1 MASENG
7 RFARFLSALVKSER
21 GCVALI
27 SNGSENRKTGNMQ
40 QVTFMR
46 ADEEP
51 HCAVKTGGDR
61 AVCGNCKNRPEN
73 GGPCYVV
80 TYQGPLSAYRAWRR
94 GRYGRGVKRARK
106 PVRYG
111 AYGDP
116 AAMSARDFRRLH
128 ERLQPAAWT
137 GYTHQ
142 WRARRGL
149 RAWLM
154 ASVDSVAEALL
165 AQANGWRWFRIRHAG
180 DPLLPG
186 EIQCPSEKT
195 GGKVKCKDC
204 RLCCGNAKA
213 GAPSVAVVAHGA
225 KAAAF

>member
-1 MASENG
+1 MQERG
-7 RFARFLSALVKSER
+7 RFKRFMSALVR
-21 GCVALI
+21 RRCPCVALV
-27 SNGSENRKTGNMQ
+27 SHGSENVKTGDMQ
-40 QVTFMR
+40 QVTFLVDGEEPQEAVKSG
-46 ADEEP
+46 ADE
-51 HCAVKTGGDR
+51 GI
-61 AVCGNCKNRPEN
+61 CGNCKNRPIK

-80 TYQGPLSAYRAWRR
+80 TCQGPMSAYRAWRR
-94 GRYGRGVKRARK
+94 GRYGRRLRRARK

-116 AAMSARDFRRLH
+116 AAMTAAEFKALH
-128 ERLQPAAWT
+128 KALQPSAWT

-142 WRARRGL
+142 WRHRRGL

-165 AQANGWRWFRIRHAG
+165 ARSRGWRWFRIRKAG

-195 GGKVKCKDC
+195 GGKVKCKQC
-204 RLCCGNAKA
+204 LLCCGKA
-213 GAPSVAVVAHGA
+213 RPGAPSVAVFAHGA
-225 KAAAF
+225 KAASFK